1 MPAPQWI
8 RPQNLADVRSEIL
21 AGLPNERSRL
31 DDAMFDL
38 EFYEGDF
45 SRFPPRPSGQSYDS
59 KRYLRTTPLMQ
70 RIINVLTDYLYA
82 KGPQRTLADQPE
94 ATEWLNNTY
103 KCNGVDSLFQSAEQL
118 SAATRLA
125 AFEVAAAT
133 DPKRPIEITVWDG
146 SQLAVWCHPDRPL
159 EPIAVATIDLY
170 DQQRRIRLWTDK
182 DLETFTTDKWNP
194 GSPNGATAYESIK
207 KEPNPY
213 GFIPFSFVHWRL
225 PIRDFY
231 TSSPGTMLRQINDG
245 ANFFLTEHS
254 DCIRYNT
261 RPVIVLKNVRPGWQ
275 PPKPIRPGDVWD
287 LPGDD
292 DAEESGK
299 QDAAYLQSDVG
310 FIGAGW
316 DDFNQYI
323 DLTMEMN
330 GVPPAA
336 VRLVQDAASS
346 GIQIV
351 VEQIPLI
358 LWAKKR
364 QRPFGRYEQSLACL
378 TLRVG
383 AKHLG
388 AQTFDGYRVTAAK
401 LEAAVSNPELTLR
414 WPDMW
419 PDIPGDDRDK
429 SDQWRLDNGLTS
441 RTKLLMQ
448 REQLTRDE
456 AEAELEEVAED
467 LERERKLFGEAEA
480 AAPPAPGKPK
490 PTDDE
495 DDLEEPEE
503 DEEDDQPVDDDDD
516 EEDAEDD
523 DDGA

>member
-1 MPAPQWI
+1 MPGPKWI

-21 AGLPNERSRL
+21 AGLPNERGRL

-59 KRYLRTTPLMQ
+59 KRFNRVVPLMQ

-82 KGPQRTLADQPE
+82 QGPTRTIADHPE
-94 ATEWLNNTY
+94 ASEWLDAIY
-103 KCNGVDSLFQSAEQL
+103 KANGVDSLFQSAEQL
-118 SAATRLA
+118 SAATRIA
-125 AFEVAAAT
+125 AFQVEGGP
-133 DPKRPIEITVWDG
+133 DPKRPVEITVWDG

-170 DQQRRIRLWTDK
+170 DMQRRIRLWTDRNV
-182 DLETFTTDKWNP
+182 ETFVTDKWNP
-194 GSPNGATAYESIK
+194 GDPNGSNAYSSQRT
-207 KEPNPY
+207 EPNPY
-213 GFIPFSFVHWRL
+213 GFIPFSFVHWKL

-231 TSSPGTMLRQINDG
+231 TSAPGTMLRQINDG

-261 RPVIVLKNVRPGWQ
+261 RPVVVLKNVRPGWQ
-275 PPKPIRPGDVWD
+275 PPKPIKPGDVWD

-292 DAEESGK
+292 DSEESGK

-310 FIGAGW
+310 FVAAGW
-316 DDFNQYI
+316 DDFNSYI

-358 LWAKKR
+358 LWAQKR
-364 QRPFGRYEQSLACL
+364 QRPFSRYEHNLASL

-388 AQTFDGYRVTAAK
+388 AQTFDGYRTTSTKLQAAADE
-401 LEAAVSNPELTLR
+401 LVLTLR

-419 PDIPGDDRDK
+419 PDIPGESRDK
-429 SDQWRLDNGLTS
+429 SDQWLLDNGLTS
-441 RTKLLMQ
+441 RTKVLME
-448 REQLTRDE
+448 RDNLTREE
-456 AEAELEEVAED
+456 AVAELEEVAED
-467 LERERKLFGEAEA
+467 LERERALFGDAEA
-480 AAPPAPGKPK
+480 AAPPKKKPPGKSDP
-490 PTDDE
+490 DE
-495 DDLEEPEE
+495 LDEPEEEEEPEP
-503 DEEDDQPVDDDDD
+503 DEEEEAEPD
-516 EEDAEDD
+516 EEEEP
-523 DDGA
+523 DDGNA